1 MLGQIAGFAILAAL
15 SPTALLASA
24 VFLGAANPRMTVLI
38 YLSGAIVMTAIVA
51 AILFVVLHSGHLY
64 KPHEHQARYGLRLGL
79 GLVILAF
86 GVYLWRRGP
95 RRKDPAKQSQGLI
108 ARMIAHPSRKT
119 AFLVGLLVYGPS
131 LTFVAAVQV
140 VATSRE
146 STVNSV
152 LLLALIIAIT
162 LAFVWLPFVLYLFTP
177 DQTGRL
183 LASFN
188 GWLRSHGRLL
198 LVGALVVGGAA
209 LAIDGILGVAG
220 AVS

>member
-1 MLGQIAGFAILAAL
+1 MLAQVAGFAVLAAL

-24 VFLGAANPRMTVLI
+24 VFLGAANPRVTVLL

-51 AILFVVLHSGHLY
+51 AIVFAVLRSEHLY

-86 GVYLWRRGP
+86 GLYLLRRGP
-95 RRKDPAKQSQGLI
+95 HRKDPAKQHQGLI
-108 ARMIAHPSRKT
+108 ARMIERPSRKT

-140 VATSRE
+140 VATSRDGTAT
-146 STVNSV
+146 SI
-152 LLLALIIAIT
+152 LLLTLIIAIT
-162 LAFVWLPFVLYLFTP
+162 VALVWLPFVLYLLTP
-177 DQTGRL
+177 DRTGRV
-183 LASFN
+183 LAGFN
-188 GWLRSHGRLL
+188 NWLRSHGRLL
-198 LVGALVVGGAA
+198 LVGALVVGGVV

-220 AVS
+220 VAG

>member
-1 MLGQIAGFAILAAL
+1 MLAQIAGFAVLAAL

-24 VFLGAANPRMTVLI
+24 VFLGTPNPRVTVVI
-38 YLSGAIVMTAIVA
+38 YLSGALVMTVIVA

-79 GLVILAF
+79 GVIILAV
-86 GVYLWRRGP
+86 GLYLRCRGP
-95 RRKDPAKQSQGLI
+95 RRKDPAKQGQGLI
-108 ARMIAHPSRKT
+108 ARMIAHPGRKT
-119 AFLVGLLVYGPS
+119 AFIVGLLVYGPS

-146 STVNSV
+146 DTVASV

-162 LAFVWLPFVLYLFTP
+162 VAFVWLPLVLHLFMP
-177 DQTGRL
+177 DRTGKL

-188 GWLRSHGRLL
+188 GWLRAHGRLL
-198 LVGALVVGGAA
+198 VVGALIVGGVA

-220 AVS
+220 VVS